1 MRRRAPIISAAV
13 ALTLLSAAGCGT
25 SGGPDKAGGE
35 AAPITLHLAT
45 QDRAG
50 FPAAKLI
57 AHFAEQVR
65 RRSGGSIR
73 IAVTYNA
80 AGTGPRWDQKVAELA
95 RSGRMDLALV
105 PSRAWDV
112 LGVRSMQALQ
122 TPFLLQ
128 SSEQVDRVVSD
139 PQIASTM
146 LAGLRPLGLAGL
158 ALIPESLRHPFAYHG
173 DLRSLRDF
181 AGATI
186 RAPRSD
192 ETWALLRALGAR
204 PVDLDGDLFYAAV
217 ASRAVKGAESDLDQ
231 ADGSLIAVTTAT
243 SNVTFFPRVDALVA
257 GTRVL
262 SSLSTRN
269 REVLRNAAAD
279 TVAWAPHGNPTE
291 NAAARAFCRGG
302 GRVVAASTAE
312 VRALVA
318 ATQTVIAAMERNA
331 GTRAL
336 IARIR
341 EVAGPPSAAPAP
353 TCEPPE
359 GSASPRVSARGHPT
373 PIDGTYRNTI
383 TVHDYT
389 AAGVDEGSA
398 FQNSGIHTITLHDGR
413 LHDELR
419 SGLTGGK
426 PCDGSYSVH
435 GHQYTFAWGK
445 TAPCT
450 GDFTAHWSLLGT
462 KLRFTSISAPDAI
475 DRTLWGAKPFRK
487 IG

>member
-1 MRRRAPIISAAV
+1 VRTRAPITAAAL

-35 AAPITLHLAT
+35 ATPITLRLAT
-45 QDRAG
+45 QDRVG
-50 FPAAKLI
+50 FPSAKLI
-57 AHFAEQVR
+57 AHFAEQVQ

-73 IAVTYNA
+73 IVVTYDA
-80 AGTGPRWDQKVAELA
+80 AGTGPQWDQKVAQLT

-128 SSEQVDRVVSD
+128 SAEQVDRVVSD
-139 PQIASTM
+139 PQIAATM
-146 LAGLRPLGLAGL
+146 LAGLRPLGLTGL

-173 DLRSLRDF
+173 ALRSLRDF
-181 AGATI
+181 AGAMI

-192 ETWALLRALGAR
+192 ATWALLRALGAR
-204 PVDLDGDLFYAAV
+204 PVDLDGGPFYAAV
-217 ASRAVKGAESDLDQ
+217 SSRAVKGAESDLNQ

-243 SNVTFFPRVDALVA
+243 GNVTFFPRVDVLVV

-279 TVAWAPHGNPTE
+279 TVAWTSHANPTE

-302 GRVVAASTAE
+302 GRVIAASPAE
-312 VRALVA
+312 VRTLVA
-318 ATQTVIAAMERNA
+318 ATQPVTAALERDP

-336 IARIR
+336 IALIR
-341 EVAGPPSAAPAP
+341 EVAAPASVVP
-353 TCEPPE
+353 APICEPPS
-359 GSASPRVSARGHPT
+359 GSASPRVSAHGHPT

-389 AAGVDEGSA
+389 AAGVDSGSA

-419 SGLTGGK
+419 SSLPAGN
-426 PCDGSYSVH
+426 PCVGSYTVH
-435 GHQYTFAWGK
+435 GHQYTFAWDK

-450 GDFTAHWSLLGT
+450 GDFTAHWSLLGGE
-462 KLRFTSISAPDAI
+462 LRFTSISAPDAI